1 VFLAIMRELYRI
13 CRPDALV
20 RIAVPHPRHEDFISD
35 PTHVRPITAATLRLF
50 DRKLNDAWAEA
61 GLSNTP
67 LAHHLG
73 VDFET
78 VEEAITL
85 VEPFYGRLQSGE
97 LSREQVHD
105 MLARQNNIASELRF
119 GLRARK
125 PYGAGGAAG

>member
-1 VFLAIMRELYRI
+1 
-13 CRPDALV
+13 
-20 RIAVPHPRHEDFISD
+20 
-35 PTHVRPITAATLRLF
+35 
-50 DRKLNDAWAEA
+50 
-61 GLSNTP
+61 
-67 LAHHLG
+67 

-97 LSREQVHD
+97 LSREEVQD